1 MKKKILALSIVL
13 CLAITAIA
21 GATLAYFTDD
31 EQATNTMVI
40 GNVEINIEENVKVKD
55 EDGNWVYDE
64 FVDDEFTLYPVAN
77 ATVYKDLNAH
87 YNKIVR
93 TYNTSS
99 SEDAAYIRTI
109 ILFEKNDLLD
119 EKFEGDPCE
128 CGIPGLHF
136 AYVSE
141 AGSAACTD
149 GKLSRGS
156 KTELLDE
163 VVTINN
169 NEYYVV
175 IFTDAEEQPI
185 PYDDSLHTLN
195 AVWMDK
201 NITQEQ
207 VAGWYNDANNDGDYD
222 DEGDD
227 KKVEIIVFSQG
238 IQSYDLTHAE
248 AMEAL
253 GEVNQKNLT
262 TWIDGEDAVINDWV
276 NPQE

>member
-13 CLAITAIA
+13 CLAVTAIA

-31 EQATNTMVI
+31 EQAVNTMVI

-77 ATVYKDLNAH
+77 ATVFKDLNAH
-87 YNKIVR
+87 YNKVVR
-93 TYNTSS
+93 TFNTSS

-136 AYVSE
+136 AYVD
-141 AGSAACTD
+141 APGSGACID
-149 GKLSRGS
+149 GYSSRGS
-156 KTELLDE
+156 NSELLAE
-163 VVTINN
+163 TVTINE

-175 IFTDAEEQPI
+175 VFTDAEEQPI
-185 PYDDSLHTLN
+185 PYEDSLHTLN

-201 NITQEQ
+201 NITQDQ
-207 VAGWYNDANNDGDYD
+207 VKGWGEDN
-222 DEGDD
+222 
-227 KKVEIIVFSQG
+227 KVDIIVFSQG

-253 GEVNQKNLT
+253 GEVNQENLT
-262 TWIDGEDAVINDWV
+262 KWLDGEDAVINDLV
-276 NPQE
+276 NPQA